1 MCFNKFLECTDDLLR
16 STEIEAKKHENK
28 AFLKEGETPQQNKRR
43 SFAKIG
49 AIDRPKTTKIE
60 VQQSGRRSFA
70 KIQPNDRPG
79 EKSRKNSLGRT
90 FAKLGRSTA
99 KLGGRSPDLGER

>member
-49 AIDRPKTTKIE
+49 AIDRPK
-60 VQQSGRRSFA
+60 QQKLKF
-70 KIQPNDRPG
+70 
-79 EKSRKNSLGRT
+79 SR
-90 FAKLGRSTA
+90 AVA
-99 KLGGRSPDLGER
+99 GRSPKSSRTIARVKIAKKTPSGERSPNRGD